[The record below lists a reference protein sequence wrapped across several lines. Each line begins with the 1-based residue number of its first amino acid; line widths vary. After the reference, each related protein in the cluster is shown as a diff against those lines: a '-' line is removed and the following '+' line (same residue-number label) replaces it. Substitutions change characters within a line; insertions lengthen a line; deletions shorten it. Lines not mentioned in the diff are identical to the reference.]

1 MPWPA
6 QRHPTPRPAPPRP
19 ARPTWRHFRSFG
31 TPRRIPWISLIHG
44 IGRGVPNALFLVVVC
59 AHFDPFRSE
68 NKSIEWTV
76 VTNRMD
82 SVNSVDIPYMD
93 MSEESKLYSCQIY
106 KYWNV
111 ELQNV
116 NISKYPWPLDGI
128 IICITLVTL
137 LFLYIFLPFVHF
149 FFFNPATCI

>member
-1 MPWPA
+1 MHCRA
-6 QRHPTPRPAPPRP
+6 VACPTPPHP

-31 TPRRIPWISLIHG
+31 TPRPIPWISLIHR
-44 IGRGVPNALFLVVVC
+44 IGRGVPNVLSVFVC

-82 SVNSVDIPYMD
+82 SLNSVDIPYMD
-93 MSEESKLYSCQIY
+93 MSEFYKLYSCQVY

-116 NISKYPWPLDGI
+116 NISKSLWPLDGI

-137 LFLYIFLPFVHF
+137 LFLYVFLPFEQLF
-149 FFFNPATCI
+149 LL

>member
-1 MPWPA
+1 MASLSVIRNSLANSVNQLESQNWP
-6 QRHPTPRPAPPRP
+6 
-19 ARPTWRHFRSFG
+19 RSSEC
-31 TPRRIPWISLIHG
+31 P
-44 IGRGVPNALFLVVVC
+44 FLVFVC
-59 AHFDPFRSE
+59 AHFDLFRSE

-93 MSEESKLYSCQIY
+93 MSEFSKLYSCQVY

-116 NISKYPWPLDGI
+116 NISKYPWPLYGI

-137 LFLYIFLPFVHF
+137 PFVHLFSDLYEFYRSLICF
-149 FFFNPATCI
+149 FLEELHMYRLK

>member
-1 MPWPA
+1 MTEKLLTGTLSLNTTN
-6 QRHPTPRPAPPRP
+6 Q
-19 ARPTWRHFRSFG
+19 HF
-31 TPRRIPWISLIHG
+31 
-44 IGRGVPNALFLVVVC
+44 N
-59 AHFDPFRSE
+59 PFRSE

-82 SVNSVDIPYMD
+82 SVNSVDSPYMD
-93 MSEESKLYSCQIY
+93 MSEFSKLYTCQVY

-128 IICITLVTL
+128 II
-137 LFLYIFLPFVHF
+137 YKP
-149 FFFNPATCI
+149 

>member
-1 MPWPA
+1 MHCRAVTAAP
-6 QRHPTPRPAPPRP
+6 HPTTRP
-19 ARPTWRHFRSFG
+19 ARPTWHHFRSFG
-31 TPRRIPWISLIHG
+31 TPRHIPCISLIHG
-44 IGRGVPNALFLVVVC
+44 IGRGVPNALLVYVC

-68 NKSIEWTV
+68 NKTIEWTV
-76 VTNRMD
+76 VTNCTD

-93 MSEESKLYSCQIY
+93 MSEFSKLYSCQVY

-137 LFLYIFLPFVHF
+137 LFLYVFLPFVHLF
-149 FFFNPATCI
+149 LL

>member
-1 MPWPA
+1 MPCTAVPWPA
-6 QRHPTPRPAPPRP
+6 PPHRTTRP
-19 ARPTWRHFRSFG
+19 ARPTWHHFRTFG
-31 TPRRIPWISLIHG
+31 TPRQIPWISLIHG
-44 IGRGVPNALFLVVVC
+44 IGRGGVPNALL

-68 NKSIEWTV
+68 NKTIERTV
-76 VTNRMD
+76 VTNCMD

-93 MSEESKLYSCQIY
+93 ISEFSKLYSCQVY

-137 LFLYIFLPFVHF
+137 PFLYVFLPFVHLF
-149 FFFNPATCI
+149 LL